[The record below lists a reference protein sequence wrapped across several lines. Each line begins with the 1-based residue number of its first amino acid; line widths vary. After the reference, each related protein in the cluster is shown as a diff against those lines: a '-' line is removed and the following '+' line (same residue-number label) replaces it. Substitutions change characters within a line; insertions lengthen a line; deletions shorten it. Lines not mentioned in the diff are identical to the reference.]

1 MHVFV
6 MVRDSSYFSFIS
18 FLFLCFLKFE
28 VRVKVISQ
36 MLEDS
41 NQYEYR
47 DYNFCI
53 FVFNLQRVSCLK
65 SVFWGCETSFLT
77 K

>member
-28 VRVKVISQ
+28 VRVDFSGTTETDRYCSD
-36 MLEDS
+36 M
-41 NQYEYR
+41 
-47 DYNFCI
+47 I
-53 FVFNLQRVSCLK
+53 FLY
-65 SVFWGCETSFLT
+65 
-77 K
+77 